1 MLFAPLTGLEVV
13 GQPRVEGNTMVV
25 ELRLNC
31 NLHDLTIEQVTAKMK
46 KTHFDLI
53 HTIQLDMTM
62 KGFSDDVMGPLLK
75 HAEEHNQKP
84 GQWFNNAD
92 KYKAA
97 TNAALQAKL
106 DVCSTVLLTAD
117 ASDASKSAAIDTLF
131 KSNDTA
137 ALAVGMKV
145 LLQNESLLQQ
155 YQSTLATVADEAD
168 PSSLADLRLD
178 LKNLGLTSELPAAA
192 LKLVAWAES
201 FDLSGNNFSNI
212 MQGSAL
218 AHMVYEMHR
227 WRGAKM
233 NWVGKKFVGIDQA
246 VKHLYSSNELTVSK
260 TTLKMSEL
268 WSATALDLSG
278 QSLGP
283 KDALVIASII
293 PLNK

>member
-1 MLFAPLTGLEVV
+1 MTGLEVV
-13 GQPRVEGNTMVV
+13 GQPKVEGNTMVV

-53 HTIQLDMTM
+53 HTIKLDMHM
-62 KGFSDDVMGPLLK
+62 KGFSDDLMHPLLK
-75 HAEEHNQKP
+75 HEEEYKQKP
-84 GQWFNNAD
+84 GQLFNNAD
-92 KYKAA
+92 TYKTV
-97 TNAALQAKL
+97 TNTALQAKL
-106 DVCSTVLLTAD
+106 DVCSNALLTTD
-117 ASDASKSAAIDTLF
+117 ASDASKSAAIDVLF

-155 YQSTLATVADEAD
+155 YQSTLSTVAAEAD

-192 LKLVAWAES
+192 LKLMAWAES

-212 MQGSAL
+212 TQGSAL

-227 WRGAKM
+227 WRDAKL
-233 NWVGKKFVGIDQA
+233 NWAGKEFDGMDQA
-246 VKHLYSSNELTVSK
+246 VKHLYSSNELTVSE
-260 TTLKMSEL
+260 TTLKMTEL

>member
-1 MLFAPLTGLEVV
+1 
-13 GQPRVEGNTMVV
+13 MVV

-53 HTIQLDMTM
+53 HTIKLDMHM
-62 KGFSDDVMGPLLK
+62 KEFSDDLMGPLLK
-75 HAEEHNQKP
+75 HEAEHKKKT
-84 GQWFNNAD
+84 GQWFNNAE
-92 KYKAA
+92 KYKTA
-97 TNAALQAKL
+97 TNTVLQAKL
-106 DVCSTVLLTAD
+106 DVCSNALLTAG
-117 ASDASKSAAIDTLF
+117 ASDASRNAAIDVLF
-131 KSNDTA
+131 KSNDSA

-168 PSSLADLRLD
+168 PSSLSDLRLD

-192 LKLVAWAES
+192 LKLMAWAES

-227 WRGAKM
+227 WRDAKL
-233 NWVGKKFVGIDQA
+233 NWVGKEFDGMDQA
-246 VKHLYSSNELTVSK
+246 VKHLYSSNELTVSSV
-260 TTLKMSEL
+260 TLKMPEL
-268 WSATALDLSG
+268 WRATALDLSG